1 MHERELLPCVGAH
14 HEADRVARGILV
26 LAIGIGLDPA
36 AHHRDRHVLAA
47 VLLAAVLLTA
57 ARLVVERLGEAH
69 AYMLT
74 LLLFGVCS
82 AAITLVV
89 AWLSLTQG
97 WTFPRVT
104 AASALMLLIV
114 LGPPAVFGLLALCVW
129 LVRRGGFDTL
139 GRRGPRL
146 VNVETAVALG
156 DRRQLVIVSVEGRR
170 LLLGL
175 TTAQVTLLTELES
188 GASFDAALDAQVSA
202 AGAAEQ
208 Q

>member
-1 MHERELLPCVGAH
+1 MIGIPYVLAQTAPPSMTDGPSLL
-14 HEADRVARGILV
+14 RSIVAILV
-26 LAIGIGLDPA
+26 
-36 AHHRDRHVLAA
+36 
-47 VLLAAVLLTA
+47 
-57 ARLVVERLGEAH
+57 
-69 AYMLT
+69 
-74 LLLFGVCS
+74 
-82 AAITLVV
+82 
-89 AWLSLTQG
+89 
-97 WTFPRVT
+97 
-104 AASALMLLIV
+104 
-114 LGPPAVFGLLALCVW
+114 VFGLLALCVW